1 MPADPEGT
9 GADTGADTGRAGRG
23 RRGLLFRPVVL
34 AEVHLR
40 LDGFIPGLA
49 KGGIA
54 AGIVL
59 AEIVEAA
66 EHVEEVC
73 PVIIAQHC
81 CIRWDTEGFVDASGG
96 IDAWRSVIA
105 IGK

>member
-1 MPADPEGT
+1 MPADPEGAGV
-9 GADTGADTGRAGRG
+9 GAYRSTRG
-23 RRGLLFRPVVL
+23 EGGLCLRPVVL
-34 AEVHLR
+34 AKVHLC

-81 CIRWDTEGFVDASGG
+81 CIRWDTEGFIDASRG
-96 IDAWRSVIA
+96 I
-105 IGK
+105 